1 MKYLLIAALLA
12 FTVVSCGD
20 EKEEDSKK
28 EEKALTLS
36 TDKDKWSYTLG
47 FDRGAQVMSPQ
58 NPNKAQFGNYKKQI
72 IAGFSEGYR
81 ELAPDEQQ
89 QCMMSIQDMLGG
101 AQGATFDPTKADVGC
116 KSYGVYSATS
126 TYMQFKQLDILD
138 MIDVTAMKAGFID
151 GINEAKRLVSEE
163 DGKTALTSLDKKINE
178 ANEAKYSG
186 NMKIGEEFLAEN
198 TKKEGVKVT
207 ASGLQYEVIKAGSGA
222 KPTAASE
229 VTVHYHGTLID
240 GTVFDSSVDRGET
253 SSFFLNQVIP
263 GWTEGL
269 QLMSKGAKYR
279 FYVPQDIAYG
289 ANPRPG
295 GPIKPYMA
303 LIFDI
308 ELFDIK

>member
-1 MKYLLIAALLA
+1 MKYFLIAALLA

-20 EKEEDSKK
+20 DKDEEVKK
-28 EEKALTLS
+28 EEKAMTLS

-47 FDRGAQVMSPQ
+47 FERGAQVMSPQ
-58 NPNKAQFGNYKKQI
+58 NPNKAQFANYKKQI
-72 IAGFSEGYR
+72 IAGFGEGYR

-89 QCMMSIQDMLGG
+89 QCMMSIQGMLGG
-101 AQGATFDPTKADVGC
+101 QQGATFDPTKADAGC

-138 MIDVTAMKAGFID
+138 MIDVSVMKAGFAD
-151 GINEAKRLVSEE
+151 GINEAKRRVSEE
-163 DGKTALTSLDKKINE
+163 DGKTAMSALDKKINE
-178 ANEAKYSG
+178 ANESKYSG
-186 NMKIGEEFLAEN
+186 NMKIGEDFLAEN
-198 TKKEGVKVT
+198 AKKEGVKVT
-207 ASGLQYEVIKAGSGA
+207 PSGLQYEVIKAGNGP
-222 KPTAASE
+222 KPQASSE

-240 GTVFDSSVDRGET
+240 GTVFDSSVDRGEPT
-253 SSFFLNQVIP
+253 SFFLNQVIP
-263 GWTEGL
+263 GWTEGV

-295 GPIKPYMA
+295 GAIKPYMA

-308 ELFDIK
+308 ELIDIK